1 MTFPCH
7 WEEGCGLTAFKGKN
21 PFLQNPG
28 DTIHIFSDADWA
40 GDPTSRRSATGFV
53 AMRAGGTL
61 RSASTTQT
69 IIGLSSCESEFY
81 ALCRAAASG
90 IGIQSNL
97 VDLGVVCDLLIWS
110 DASAARAVA
119 ARRGLGKVRHL
130 HTRFLWLQEAVA
142 MKAVGLRCIHGKE
155 NPADA
160 LTKALPWTE
169 TAAHVERMGLYY
181 PS

>member
-1 MTFPCH
+1 M
-7 WEEGCGLTAFKGKN
+7 
-21 PFLQNPG
+21 
-28 DTIHIFSDADWA
+28 
-40 GDPTSRRSATGFV
+40 
-53 AMRAGGTL
+53 

-69 IIGLSSCESEFY
+69 IVGLSSCESEFY

-97 VDLGVVCDLLIWS
+97 VDLGILADLLIWS

-119 ARRGLGKVRHL
+119 SRRGLGKVRHL

-142 MKAVGLRCIHGKE
+142 MKAVALRCIPGKE

-160 LTKALPWTE
+160 LTKALPWGQTE
-169 TAAHVERMGLYY
+169 AHMARMGLYY
-181 PS
+181 ST